1 MATYIK
7 TIKQN
12 EDIIY
17 PITSSEAIVD
27 SIPRSGLEQNVITAS
42 LGTTGADTNIAA
54 NTVIQATAVYSQV
67 GDGFSVSGG
76 YVVVGPGISKVLVS
90 ASVFYAPRGS
100 NSYGWYQL
108 EKNGSEIAGCRA
120 IASIYGNSF
129 GTATL
134 AEKLISVTEG
144 DTIGLRNIDAST
156 YRQLHSYITV
166 RQVL

>member
-12 EDIIY
+12 ENIIY
-17 PITSSEAIVD
+17 PITSSEAIVG

-76 YVVVGPGISKVLVS
+76 YIVVGPGISKVLVS
-90 ASVFYAPRGS
+90 ASVFYAPRGG
-100 NSYGWYQL
+100 NLYGWYQL
-108 EKNGSEIAGCRA
+108 EKNGSEIAGSRA
-120 IASIYGNSF
+120 IASISGSSF

-134 AEKLISVTEG
+134 AEKLISVSEG
-144 DTIGLRNIDAST
+144 DKIGIRNIDAST

>member
-1 MATYIK
+1 MAGYIK

-17 PITSSEAIVD
+17 PVTSSEAIVD

-42 LGTTGADTNIAA
+42 LGTSGADTNIAA

-90 ASVFYAPRGS
+90 ASVFYAPRGG
-100 NSYGWYQL
+100 NLYGWYQL
-108 EKNGSEIAGCRA
+108 EKNGSEIAGSRA
-120 IASIYGNSF
+120 IASISGSSF

-134 AEKLISVTEG
+134 AEKLISVSEG
-144 DTIGLRNIDAST
+144 DKIGIRNIDAST

>member
-1 MATYIK
+1 MAGYIK

-17 PITSSEAIVD
+17 PITSSGAIVD

-42 LGTTGADTNIAA
+42 LGTSGADTNIAA
-54 NTVIQATAVYSQV
+54 NTVIQATSVYSQV

-76 YVVVGPGISKVLVS
+76 YIVVGPGISKVLVS
-90 ASVFYAPRGS
+90 ASVFYAPRS
-100 NSYGWYQL
+100 AYGWYQL
-108 EKNGSEIAGCRA
+108 EKNGAEIAGCRA
-120 IASIYGNSF
+120 ITNTYGSSF

-134 AEKLISVTEG
+134 AEKLISVSEG
-144 DTIGLRNIDAST
+144 DKIGIRNIDAAT

>member
-17 PITSSEAIVD
+17 PITSTEAIVG
-27 SIPRSGLEQNVITAS
+27 SVPRSGLEQNVITAS
-42 LGTTGADTNIAA
+42 LGTSGSDTNVAA

-76 YVVVGPGISKVLVS
+76 YIVVGAGISKVLVS
-90 ASVFYAPRGS
+90 VSVFYAPRGV
-100 NSYGWYQL
+100 SYGWYQL
-108 EKNGSEIAGCRA
+108 EKNGSEIPGCRA
-120 IASIYGNSF
+120 ITNLYGSSF

-144 DTIGLRNIDAST
+144 DKIGIRNIDAAT
-156 YRQLHSYITV
+156 YRQLHSYITI